1 MALDKK
7 HYDSGTI
14 DSAQELDAYGVWVK
28 SEPQDFT
35 AGMAETADF
44 DAGAMPYEADFDAGF
59 DDLGT
64 SGFGFGVADEDA
76 ATGFPEMDIEDS
88 GFGAEAYSEPI
99 SEEASNRLLM
109 KIAGELSSIKS
120 ELNSLKKEFAEIRA
134 ESGSG
139 AGEGEKRGGFFAEDD
154 DEKIALTG
162 DEMDHFLSST
172 DFSEEDGLGYNTQRE
187 ADEAAL
193 KEISDQNEIF
203 ASGEEPSSADGDASD
218 ENADEEIEIDFDN
231 LGIDLDEGAEA
242 EAETLDEFPP
252 IDDEPPFDEPSLEA
266 ADSDLD
272 ASSFDTSSFD
282 DALSEETGDDFEELT
297 PLEDSEE
304 LRDLRLEGA
313 SPLTPPPDNSV
324 YLETDPFALD
334 DSDFEGTPLEANA
347 LKEDAVLDTDLAEES
362 AAQDTALSE
371 SSFSEDISSDLSI
384 DGDSDLSGEISSTDD
399 LSEDISIET
408 AAQSDGISEELSIG
422 DLDDGD
428 GLSFDDSSFDMG
440 FDDDD
445 NFSLDS
451 SSSTEDLETS
461 AETESAEAA
470 AVEPADVELSLD
482 DSSLDSDLSLDSGSA
497 GELDDSDISFE
508 AGAAEISGELD
519 DSDLSFDAGP
529 LELSATG
536 LDDTDFSFDDGDSLE
551 IAEEASAEEVVEE
564 ASVEEA
570 SIEEASEQAETAA
583 GAEQEFDADSLDLT
597 DAVIDEPD
605 LSAGIVEAPL
615 EEPVLGDIS
624 FNDDISLDMDD
635 FGSGIV
641 ETGDS
646 AEHDNVPALSAR
658 AADDDDSLAQIIPE
672 GFEVDAKDAAVSMD
686 DDLEAFDD
694 LALTAGTSL
703 ADDSAADLGG
713 RMDVAISPGLKGEL
727 KSVLAYMDH
736 LLESLPE
743 EKIEEFAKS
752 EYFDT
757 YKKIFKE
764 LGLV

>member
-7 HYDSGTI
+7 HYDRGTI
-14 DSAQELDAYGVWVK
+14 DSAKELDAYGVWVK

-35 AGMAETADF
+35 ASMAETADF

-59 DDLGT
+59 SDLGA
-64 SGFGFGVADEDA
+64 SGFDFGETDE
-76 ATGFPEMDIEDS
+76 TGFAETGIDDS
-88 GFGAEAYSEPI
+88 DDGGFGAGAYSEQI
-99 SEEASNRLLM
+99 SEEESSRLLM
-109 KIAGELSSIKS
+109 KIAGELSSIKT

-139 AGEGEKRGGFFAEDD
+139 AAEGEKHSGFFSEDD

-172 DFSEEDGLGYNTQRE
+172 DFSEEDGLAYDSMRE

-193 KEISDQNEIF
+193 KEISEQNEAAEED
-203 ASGEEPSSADGDASD
+203 ASSEELPSSDGA
-218 ENADEEIEIDFDN
+218 EDEEIKIDFDN
-231 LGIDLDEGAEA
+231 LGIDIDQDTET
-242 EAETLDEFPP
+242 ETLDEFPP
-252 IDDEPPFDEPSLEA
+252 LEDEPPFDEPALEA
-266 ADSDLD
+266 AENDL
-272 ASSFDTSSFD
+272 DTSSLDDLSFD
-282 DALSEETGDDFEELT
+282 GDLGHEEESGDFEELT

-313 SPLTPPPDNSV
+313 SPLTPPPDSTV

-334 DSDFEGTPLEANA
+334 ASDFEGTPLDSNA
-347 LKEDAVLDTDLAEES
+347 VQEEPILDDDAVTEES
-362 AAQDTALSE
+362 AAQDAVLDDSAEESVVEETALSDANE
-371 SSFSEDISSDLSI
+371 FSEEIST
-384 DGDSDLSGEISSTDD
+384 GDS
-399 LSEDISIET
+399 
-408 AAQSDGISEELSIG
+408 
-422 DLDDGD
+422 LDDALGGGND
-428 GLSFDDSSFDMG
+428 LSFDDSSFDMS

-445 NFSLDS
+445 NFSIES
-451 SSSTEDLETS
+451 SSATQEEAGETLETAAPESS
-461 AETESAEAA
+461 ASA
-470 AVEPADVELSLD
+470 LD
-482 DSSLDSDLSLDSGSA
+482 ESDLTFDTEIALDSGSA
-497 GELDDSDISFE
+497 ESLDDGDLSFDAGSTETAGSLDDSDLTFDTPVTLDSDSAE
-508 AGAAEISGELD
+508 TLDDGDLSLDAASPETSGSLD

-551 IAEEASAEEVVEE
+551 IAEDASDEGSDEL
-564 ASVEEA
+564 
-570 SIEEASEQAETAA
+570 ETAA
-583 GAEQEFDADSLDLT
+583 SAEQEFDADSIDLT

-605 LSAGIVEAPL
+605 LSAGLVEPPL

-635 FGSGIV
+635 FASHV
-641 ETGDS
+641 DM
-646 AEHDNVPALSAR
+646 VPADVSAVSAR
-658 AADDDDSLAQIIPE
+658 AVDDGGDNSLAQIIPE
-672 GFEVDAKDAAVSMD
+672 GFEVNAQEAPVSVD
-686 DDLEAFDD
+686 DDLEAFSDDD
-694 LALTAGTSL
+694 LSITAGTSL
-703 ADDSAADLGG
+703 ADVSADRGGGADIGI
-713 RMDVAISPGLKGEL
+713 APGLKGEL